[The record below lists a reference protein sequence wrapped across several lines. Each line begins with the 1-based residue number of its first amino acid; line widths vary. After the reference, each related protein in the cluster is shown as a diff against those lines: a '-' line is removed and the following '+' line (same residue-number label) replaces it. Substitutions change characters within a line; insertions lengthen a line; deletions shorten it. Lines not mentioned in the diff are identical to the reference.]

1 MKKAETYLLPTLFLY
16 LSLVCLYVSYSYI
29 TKDYNSTKSIYQPYK
44 SFVQLSSFHYNNV
57 IITILKGLAG
67 VIGFGVFSSKGKKI
81 NYFTS
86 LFLLMNLFELIILAS
101 LQFLVFKVSSS
112 YIDNTGIIA
121 SAILCVILSFFY
133 FKNAEIKKITG
144 PILLSLFLTVIS
156 YYLH

>member
-1 MKKAETYLLPTLFLY
+1 M
-16 LSLVCLYVSYSYI
+16 SYSYI

-44 SFVQLSSFHYNNV
+44 TFVQLSSFHYNNV